1 MPKLSKP
8 LEEAA
13 AIAAIAMLIGAAR
26 HPPRR
31 NRWYRF
37 LRGVSKAA
45 AAVLGVRK
53 PHKLLSRPNEERLRS
68 LAYAPHYVMAVACGS
83 NEGFFTAIV
92 VEDGAVY
99 ACGRGEYGQLGLNS
113 RQHRQRPARV
123 CGAELHS
130 DAPVVM
136 VAAGARHRAALTKD
150 GAIWTCGDGV
160 AGQLGHGDAQ
170 ERLRP
175 ARLGREVFGG
185 SPVVLVACGGHHT
198 VAVTGRGFVWTCG
211 YNAYG
216 QLGHGDRFNRRLFTL
231 VHPVNFGGA
240 SIVVAAGGAFHSVVA
255 SAEGDVFTWGGG
267 ACGRLGHN
275 DEHDRLAPA
284 RLGRE
289 EFGGGKIVMVAAGGF
304 HTVALAEDRVLW
316 VWGLGLHGQLGL
328 RGKLGLGNR
337 DDRLVPTRLGGKEFF
352 GGSLVRMAACGHH
365 HTLIVTEEGTV
376 WTFGDGRH
384 GRLGLNDE
392 DDRLLPTRVDPE
404 RFAGAQVATVAAGL
418 SHSAAVTEGG
428 ALFTWGRGEADQAG
442 SQVPGGL
449 GHADLCNRL
458 VPTPISPRLLG
469 GARVGRWHGLT
480 EELALAFA
488 MGTHSRLGAGARGG
502 EGEEKGCLYLMMPA
516 DLVERVV
523 EACGGVC
530 RWAKEGKA
538 GDGEKRPM
546 EGARRRR
553 MP

>member
-1 MPKLSKP
+1 
-8 LEEAA
+8 
-13 AIAAIAMLIGAAR
+13 
-26 HPPRR
+26 
-31 NRWYRF
+31 
-37 LRGVSKAA
+37 
-45 AAVLGVRK
+45 
-53 PHKLLSRPNEERLRS
+53 
-68 LAYAPHYVMAVACGS
+68 
-83 NEGFFTAIV
+83 
-92 VEDGAVY
+92 
-99 ACGRGEYGQLGLNS
+99 
-113 RQHRQRPARV
+113 
-123 CGAELHS
+123 
-130 DAPVVM
+130 
-136 VAAGARHRAALTKD
+136 
-150 GAIWTCGDGV
+150 
-160 AGQLGHGDAQ
+160 
-170 ERLRP
+170 
-175 ARLGREVFGG
+175 
-185 SPVVLVACGGHHT
+185 
-198 VAVTGRGFVWTCG
+198 
-211 YNAYG
+211 
-216 QLGHGDRFNRRLFTL
+216 
-231 VHPVNFGGA
+231 
-240 SIVVAAGGAFHSVVA
+240 VVA